1 MAKNPVLT
9 RMEQEAKQNGGYAGF
24 GAATT
29 TATATATA
37 PEATTPPAPEVS
49 EYQAQLQAQQASAGY
64 RPMAVAD
71 VVMKTLV
78 MFVPLVIA
86 AFAGWRVG
94 EANPDS
100 IWWITLGSW
109 LVAFGCVLWAMIPAK
124 PNPVPCLLYAVIQ
137 GFGVGAISYAFA
149 TYVDTSTNSQITD
162 PTLVLQAVIGT
173 FGAFA
178 AMLFLYVTRII
189 KVTSRMRR
197 MWFIALGGYLVVGL
211 ASVVAALF
219 GVGDGFGFYGT
230 GGWGVALCAI
240 GVALAAFTLAI
251 DFDTI
256 ERLVQA
262 RVPEQ
267 ESWRAA
273 LGLVVTLV
281 WLYLEILR
289 LLAILRR

>member
-1 MAKNPVLT
+1 MANNPVLA

-24 GAATT
+24 EAT
-29 TATATATA
+29 TATATATTMAPAPVAAPA
-37 PEATTPPAPEVS
+37 PEADK
-49 EYQAQLQAQQASAGY
+49 YQVWVQGQQAAPGF

-71 VVMKTLV
+71 VVMKTLL
-78 MFVPLVIA
+78 MFIPLVIT

-94 EANPDS
+94 ESNPDT

-109 LVAFGCVLWAMIPAK
+109 LLAFGCVLWAMIPAK

-149 TYVDTSTNSQITD
+149 TYVDTTGSQITD

-189 KVTSRMRR
+189 KITSRVRR
-197 MWFIALGGYLVVGL
+197 MWWIAMFGYLFVGL
-211 ASVVAALF
+211 ASVIASFF

-230 GGWGVALCAI
+230 GGWGLALCVF
-240 GVALAAFTLAI
+240 GVALAAFTLAM
-251 DFDTI
+251 DFDAI

-267 ESWRAA
+267 ESWRGA